1 MKSPVQH
8 ESIPL
13 TAIRRFV
20 REDLGC
26 GCPEEVFDDIR
37 IEVAPG
43 ELEAGANS
51 RLLVVGG
58 RLMVLIVEP
67 GASNPAMV
75 AVSQLLDRGARL
87 RDDRGCNRFRLV
99 LVHRADQDSSE
110 RRLADVARPDERTH
124 LHIVAAAR
132 IPDLAVG

>member
-1 MKSPVQH
+1 M
-8 ESIPL
+8 

-20 REDLGC
+20 REELGC

-37 IEVAPG
+37 IEAAPR
-43 ELEAGANS
+43 ELAAGANS

-58 RLMVLIVEP
+58 RLMVLVVEP
-67 GASNPAMV
+67 GDSDPPTV

-99 LVHRADQDSSE
+99 LVSSPERAVLE
-110 RRLADVARPDERTH
+110 RGLPDLSMPDERTH
-124 LHIVAAAR
+124 IHVVPPVRL
-132 IPDLAVG
+132 PDLSVRGEAILR

>member
-1 MKSPVQH
+1 M
-8 ESIPL
+8 
-13 TAIRRFV
+13 TGIRRFV

-43 ELEAGANS
+43 ELAAGANS

-67 GASNPAMV
+67 ADSDPATV
-75 AVSQLLDRGARL
+75 AISQLLDRGARL

-99 LVHRADQDSSE
+99 LVSATERAVPE
-110 RRLADVARPDERTH
+110 RRLADVSVPDERTH
-124 LHIVAAAR
+124 IHVVPAAR
-132 IPDLAVG
+132 LPDLSVPLEGDITIALD